1 MKGDR
6 RYKRETAVKKALCVI
21 LYSLGKASFSMKSLK
36 SLAHLSVDRRGQD
49 PRTQHFWQ
57 ISRRQSSM
65 KCSIFFKKSQKL
77 WVIKDRSRTIACV
90 TGDATTFK
98 RLFEKVESLEN
109 CRFYTDDW
117 DAFAK
122 ILPKNRHV
130 IGKSGTVCIEHN
142 NSNTRHD
149 PPHKN
154 CIQRRGNGYYKAL
167 VRSYNTG
174 DFSALS
180 GYIIIYL

>member
-1 MKGDR
+1 
-6 RYKRETAVKKALCVI
+6 
-21 LYSLGKASFSMKSLK
+21 
-36 SLAHLSVDRRGQD
+36 
-49 PRTQHFWQ
+49 
-57 ISRRQSSM
+57 M